1 MCSITYVHSCVNRET
16 QLLYVQ
22 GNCNKQQPNRRAVHA
37 EQEHRMSSPL
47 LFITN
52 YIHTTIFIPFSF
64 WKGEGGRGSERDGD
78 KEEWKSFIPTTTF
91 TVSWV
96 VVCGGAVQIGR
107 HMVGGK
113 SLPNNLIKLKMA
125 RSNQVSPYQ
134 GKIIHRKKLQSCSF
148 DDNWSALVAATTVN
162 TFLLAADF
170 NQVK

>member
-1 MCSITYVHSCVNRET
+1 
-16 QLLYVQ
+16 
-22 GNCNKQQPNRRAVHA
+22 
-37 EQEHRMSSPL
+37 
-47 LFITN
+47 
-52 YIHTTIFIPFSF
+52 
-64 WKGEGGRGSERDGD
+64 
-78 KEEWKSFIPTTTF
+78 
-91 TVSWV
+91 
-96 VVCGGAVQIGR
+96 
-107 HMVGGK
+107 MVGGK